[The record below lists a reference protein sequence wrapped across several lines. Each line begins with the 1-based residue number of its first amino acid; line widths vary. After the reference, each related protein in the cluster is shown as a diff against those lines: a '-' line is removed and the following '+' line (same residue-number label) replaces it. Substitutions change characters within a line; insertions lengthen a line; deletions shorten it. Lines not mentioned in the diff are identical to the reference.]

1 MFTAASVLQKITHVQ
16 KCVIVSVAG
25 FFNILTLVAFFCI
38 FVADLVIPDLGSNE
52 YFGLFGIN

>member
-1 MFTAASVLQKITHVQ
+1 MFTAASVRQKLTHVK

-38 FVADLVIPDLGSNE
+38 FVADQVIPDPGSNG